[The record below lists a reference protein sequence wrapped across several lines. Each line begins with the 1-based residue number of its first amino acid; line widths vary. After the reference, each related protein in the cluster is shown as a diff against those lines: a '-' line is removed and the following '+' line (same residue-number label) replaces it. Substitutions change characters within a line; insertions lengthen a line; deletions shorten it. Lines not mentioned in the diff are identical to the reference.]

1 MKQRLLLSEQEMDA
15 LLIERHGLENHKRIK
30 NAHVAIAGL
39 GGLGS
44 NVAVMLARAG
54 VGSLHLV
61 DFDRVEGSNLNR
73 QIYKMKHLGR
83 MKTEALAE
91 EIREINP
98 YIRLTADSVKVTE
111 ENAGKIFGADKIICE
126 AFDAADSKAMLVGTL
141 LSELPEA
148 VVVSGSGMAGFG
160 SGNLIQTRKRMRRL
174 YLCGDGTSDIA
185 DGICLTAPRVTL
197 CAAHQANM
205 ILRLILGE
213 TQP

>member
-1 MKQRLLLSEQEMDA
+1 MEGRNLLTEQEIDA
-15 LLIERHGLENHKRIK
+15 LLIERHGPENHRKIK
-30 NAHVAIAGL
+30 NAHVAVAGL

-73 QIYKMKHLGR
+73 QIYKMKHLG
-83 MKTEALAE
+83 MGKTEALAG

-98 YIRLTADSVKVTE
+98 YIRLTADTVRVTE
-111 ENAGKIFGADKIICE
+111 ENAGKIFAGDRLICE
-126 AFDAADSKAMLVGTL
+126 AFDAAANKAMLVSTL

-148 VVVSGSGMAGFG
+148 VIVAGSGMAGFG
-160 SGNLIQTRKRMRRL
+160 SGNLIRTRKRMRRL
-174 YLCGDGTSDIA
+174 YVCGDETSDIA
-185 DGICLTAPRVTL
+185 DGICLMAPRVAI

-205 ILRLILGE
+205 ILRLILGQTE
-213 TQP
+213 P